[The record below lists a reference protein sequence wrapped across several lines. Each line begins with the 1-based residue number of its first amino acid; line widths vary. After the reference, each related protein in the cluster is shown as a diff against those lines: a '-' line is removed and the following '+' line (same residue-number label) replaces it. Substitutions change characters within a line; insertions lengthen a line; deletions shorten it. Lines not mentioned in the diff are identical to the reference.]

1 MEVSIFRAPHSGPRV
16 LSHFLFCPWGSPLT
30 LPFPSRGHSALCTP
44 SCPGR
49 RRAWPAAAPCLQA
62 HAASALGEEGLGQ
75 GQENVVET
83 AWGGVTV
90 NPWPS
95 SALWPRAW
103 GQGQLC
109 AVWSPEQNASEGR
122 PGRSSYDVTACGPS
136 EDEPCG
142 MCTEPARSPSRDGAD
157 VQERRPSAGS
167 RSHTSPERPSPSAPW
182 ESMACVGTRDPRGP
196 QEGPPCGTIN
206 SSMPSFAIHEVG
218 C

>member
-1 MEVSIFRAPHSGPRV
+1 M
-16 LSHFLFCPWGSPLT
+16 
-30 LPFPSRGHSALCTP
+30 
-44 SCPGR
+44 
-49 RRAWPAAAPCLQA
+49 
-62 HAASALGEEGLGQ
+62 
-75 GQENVVET
+75 
-83 AWGGVTV
+83 

-109 AVWSPEQNASEGR
+109 AVWGPEQNASVGR

-167 RSHTSPERPSPSAPW
+167 RSHTSPERPSPSAPC

-196 QEGPPCGTIN
+196 QEGPPCRTIN
-206 SSMPSFAIHEVG
+206 SSMPSFAIHEARVLAQRGPLEQASMSSGWPSWVQKAGATESPPGPHPPPSHRTLGPLSSTAFLTRIPHSRTRPG
-218 C
+218 CYSAGRQ

>member
-1 MEVSIFRAPHSGPRV
+1 M
-16 LSHFLFCPWGSPLT
+16 
-30 LPFPSRGHSALCTP
+30 
-44 SCPGR
+44 
-49 RRAWPAAAPCLQA
+49 
-62 HAASALGEEGLGQ
+62 
-75 GQENVVET
+75 
-83 AWGGVTV
+83 
-90 NPWPS
+90 
-95 SALWPRAW
+95 
-103 GQGQLC
+103 
-109 AVWSPEQNASEGR
+109 
-122 PGRSSYDVTACGPS
+122 TACGPS

-167 RSHTSPERPSPSAPW
+167 RSHTSPERPSSSVPC